1 MSCFFLWIDVIVLF
15 VRLAWSLNYNMFICL
30 YAGMMSRL
38 LQLDLKTF
46 WLVIEYN
53 MKTFHI
59 CFFTKNLEAHDFV
72 FLAVRSPRFT
82 HLASSVPR
90 SAVHSEGEGDL
101 KFLASSFSTMLN
113 NLLNNDMFFLKKKQG
128 LNCAVCVCVL
138 ILCWDFILMR
148 NCKDFFS
155 QNTVFLILVFSLIS
169 LYNSFQFLSIFFYI
183 LIISFYYI
191 YFS

>member
-1 MSCFFLWIDVIVLF
+1 ML
-15 VRLAWSLNYNMFICL
+15 ICRDDESSV
-30 YAGMMSRL
+30 AVG
-38 LQLDLKTF
+38 DLKIF

-128 LNCAVCVCVL
+128 LNCAVCVCVCWFCAE
-138 ILCWDFILMR
+138 ISSLCEIAKISSAKIR
-148 NCKDFFS
+148 FS
-155 QNTVFLILVFSLIS
+155 SYLYFLW
-169 LYNSFQFLSIFFYI
+169 YLSITHFNFFPFFFI
-183 LIISFYYI
+183 F
-191 YFS
+191 

>member
-1 MSCFFLWIDVIVLF
+1 
-15 VRLAWSLNYNMFICL
+15 MFICRDDESSV
-30 YAGMMSRL
+30 AVG
-38 LQLDLKTF
+38 DLKTF

-128 LNCAVCVCVL
+128 LNCALCVYVCVCV
-138 ILCWDFILMR
+138 DFVLR
-148 NCKDFFS
+148 FHPYAKL
-155 QNTVFLILVFSLIS
+155 QRFLQPKYGFPILVFSLIS
-169 LYNSFQFLSIFFYI
+169 LYNSFQFLSIFF
-183 LIISFYYI
+183 IIFYSFHSTTFI
-191 YFS
+191 SPRLRIQ

>member
-1 MSCFFLWIDVIVLF
+1 
-15 VRLAWSLNYNMFICL
+15 MFICRDDESSV
-30 YAGMMSRL
+30 AVG
-38 LQLDLKTF
+38 DLKTF

-72 FLAVRSPRFT
+72 FLAVCSPRFT

-128 LNCAVCVCVL
+128 LNCAVCVYVCV
-138 ILCWDFILMR
+138 CVDFVLRFHPYAKLQRFLQPKYGFPHTCI
-148 NCKDFFS
+148 FFD
-155 QNTVFLILVFSLIS
+155 IS
-169 LYNSFQFLSIFFYI
+169 L
-183 LIISFYYI
+183 
-191 YFS
+191 

>member
-1 MSCFFLWIDVIVLF
+1 
-15 VRLAWSLNYNMFICL
+15 MFICRDDESSV
-30 YAGMMSRL
+30 AVG
-38 LQLDLKTF
+38 DLKTF

-128 LNCAVCVCVL
+128 LNCAVCVL

-169 LYNSFQFLSIFFYI
+169 LYNSFQFLSIFF
-183 LIISFYYI
+183 IIFYSFHSTTFI
-191 YFS
+191 SPRLRIQ